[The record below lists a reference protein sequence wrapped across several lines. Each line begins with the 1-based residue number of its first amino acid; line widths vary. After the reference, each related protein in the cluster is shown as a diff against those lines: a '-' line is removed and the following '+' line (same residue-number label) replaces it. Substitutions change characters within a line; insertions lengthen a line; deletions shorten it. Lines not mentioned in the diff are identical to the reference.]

1 MMDLSRSLGKWFE
14 AYLAIDNLL
23 DKTYTTLPDER
34 GCHLDRRAARIIRG
48 GVRVH
53 F

>member
-1 MMDLSRSLGKWFE
+1 MMGLSLSLSKWFE
-14 AYLAIDNLL
+14 ACLAIDNLL
-23 DKTYTTLPDER
+23 DKTYTVGRTTDGVISIGEP
-34 GCHLDRRAARIIRG
+34 RIIRG